1 MAKEVSFDPFD
12 QCINHKEYL
21 QACRS
26 LFFGIKALE
35 QKSNNIK
42 LPVILTRAIQYL
54 SNLMNTKQTQYL
66 SSVIPVVL
74 EQTFIY

>member
-12 QCINHKEYL
+12 QYINHKEYL

-35 QKSNNIK
+35 Q
-42 LPVILTRAIQYL
+42 
-54 SNLMNTKQTQYL
+54 
-66 SSVIPVVL
+66 
-74 EQTFIY
+74 